1 MSWQYDNDRKGMIR
15 VTPQEKIR
23 WFWSTGE
30 LPGTMFDEVDER
42 KKKVSE
48 QARSQQAKQLQPRSP
63 KRPEETLEL
72 EESSVD
78 LRRRS

>member
-1 MSWQYDNDRKGMIR
+1 M
-15 VTPQEKIR
+15 TPQEKIG
-23 WFWSTGE
+23 WFWSIGE

-48 QARSQQAKQLQPRSP
+48 QARGQQAKRAQPRSR
-63 KRPEETLEL
+63 KRPKKALEH
-72 EESSVD
+72 EESSID